1 MNGNTSAGAAS
12 EQVRVLVSVRSVA
25 EALVAARAGVDFI
38 DLKEPR
44 AGALGALP
52 VQAVRE
58 IVDMLRTSAPHIPI
72 SATVGD
78 LELGHRSASPSA
90 GALEQ
95 ALTVARA
102 IAACGVDLVKIGVP
116 GGKATRDVALHWL
129 DAMSAA
135 IHHQTIR
142 APVLPVVLAD
152 AGIDTAVLQAACHGP
167 FAGIMLDTAEKRSGS
182 LFDCMTASDLQDF
195 ITTARRA
202 GRMAGLAGALRMQ
215 HMGQL
220 RTLAPDFA
228 GFRSAVCAGD
238 RTDELQQVLVEQVLS
253 ELRGAPQ
260 GEPLTNQTVAPLSN
274 SSRMRETLRLS
285 ISSTG

>member
-1 MNGNTSAGAAS
+1 
-12 EQVRVLVSVRSVA
+12 VRVLVSVRTVA
-25 EALVAARAGVDFI
+25 EALVAAQAGVDFI

-52 VQAVRE
+52 VEAVRE
-58 IVDMLRTSAPHIPI
+58 IVGILRSSAPHIPI

-78 LELGHRSASPSA
+78 IELAHGPSSMQSLPQSIQR
-90 GALEQ
+90 ALS
-95 ALTVARA
+95 VARA

-116 GGKATRDVALHWL
+116 GGEATRDAALAWL
-129 DAMSAA
+129 GAMRAA
-135 IHHQTIR
+135 IHHQTIG
-142 APVLPVVLAD
+142 APVLPVLLAD
-152 AGIDTAVLQAACHGP
+152 AGIDTAVLQAACQGP
-167 FAGIMLDTAEKRSGS
+167 FAGIMLDTAAKRSGS
-182 LFDCMTASDLQDF
+182 LFDCMTVSDLQDF

-215 HMGQL
+215 HMGLL

-238 RTDELQQVLVEQVLS
+238 RTDELQQVLVEQVLG
-253 ELRGAPQ
+253 ELRGDPQ
-260 GEPLTNQTVAPLSN
+260 GEPRTNQTVAPLSN
-274 SSRMRETLRLS
+274 SSRMRETFRLS